1 MLTGNSNE
9 IPEIKKGIVKNLYSP
24 NIAEEFIA
32 MHVDLDTPTI
42 IDILKGL
49 DIHNPIQR

>member
-9 IPEIKKGIVKNLYSP
+9 IPEIKKGIVKN

-32 MHVDLDTPTI
+32 MRVDLDLDTFTI
-42 IDILKGL
+42 IECIECRL
-49 DIHNPIQR
+49 